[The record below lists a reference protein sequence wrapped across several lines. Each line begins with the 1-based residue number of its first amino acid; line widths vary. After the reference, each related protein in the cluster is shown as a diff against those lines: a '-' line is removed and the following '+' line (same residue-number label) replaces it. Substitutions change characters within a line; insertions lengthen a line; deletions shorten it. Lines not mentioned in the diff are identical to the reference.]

1 MRKMLIDQK
10 QSEKKLYTDRYI
22 NGQLAVFV
30 HDNGGEPIAELSIME
45 DLVELAP
52 DEFIF

>member
-1 MRKMLIDQK
+1 MV
-10 QSEKKLYTDRYI
+10 SWRY
-22 NGQLAVFV
+22 LFMTM
-30 HDNGGEPIAELSIME
+30 DGGEPIAELSIME